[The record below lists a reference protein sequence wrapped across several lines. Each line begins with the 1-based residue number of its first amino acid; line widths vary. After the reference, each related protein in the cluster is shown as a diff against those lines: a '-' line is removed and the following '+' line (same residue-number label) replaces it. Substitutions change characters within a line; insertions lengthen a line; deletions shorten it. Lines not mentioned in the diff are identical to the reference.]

1 MMAGMAFPFPW
12 QDRKGAFSWL
22 KAVVLLICVLPG
34 LGLAYAL
41 ATGQM
46 GPKPIEAALH
56 DTGTEALRLLIATLL
71 ITPLRLVTGWNRLI
85 LVRRMLGVA
94 ALAYALIHLTLYVVQ
109 QKYDLFVVV
118 KEIVLRFYLTIGFL
132 SLLAM
137 LALGVTSTD
146 GMIKRLGAPRWNKL
160 HALIY
165 PLTALGLMHAV
176 LQSKID
182 ISDAITLAGLFIA
195 LMLVRLARKRVAITP
210 LTLLGI
216 AVLAGLVTMVL
227 EAAWYGLATGV
238 SASRI
243 FLANF
248 DADMLPRPSL
258 VVFGLSLIL
267 PLSALYNRFSSRRK
281 TRYDAAQIAQ
291 S

>member
-1 MMAGMAFPFPW
+1 MAFPFPW

-22 KAVVLLICVLPG
+22 KAVVLILCIAPG

-71 ITPLRLVTGWNRLI
+71 ITPLRLATGWNRLI

-109 QKYDLFVVV
+109 QKYDLFIVA

-146 GMIKRLGAPRWNKL
+146 GMIKRLGAPRWNRL

-195 LMLVRLARKRVAITP
+195 LMLARFAKKRVAQTP
-210 LTLLGI
+210 LTLLGV
-216 AVLAGLVTMVL
+216 AVLAGFATMAL
-227 EAAWYGLATGV
+227 EVAWYGLATGV
-238 SASRI
+238 SAGRI

-248 DADMLPRPSL
+248 DPDMLPRPSL
-258 VVFGLSLIL
+258 VVFTLALIL
-267 PLSALYNRFSSRRK
+267 PV
-281 TRYDAAQIAQ
+281 AAFAFRIRQGRDKNAVMKAA
-291 S
+291 